1 MGRFFERLKTALGK
15 APGGKQEFLDSDGK
29 VSAVLPENSPAH
41 PYFSPDPLSMAQ
53 KSVEGILNAEKYDFG
68 PSIAHLTGFRLNL
81 PESTGIL
88 NSECHSWKSFK
99 SGVLNAQRHGWQ
111 GSHPEI
117 LNGNQ
122 YRWKIE

>member
-15 APGGKQEFLDSDGK
+15 APGGKQVFLDSDGK
-29 VSAVLPENSPAH
+29 VSAILPA
-41 PYFSPDPLSMAQ
+41 MAQ
-53 KSVEGILNAEKYDFG
+53 KSDEGILNAEKYDFG
-68 PSIAHLTGFRLNL
+68 PSIAHLTGFRLDL

-88 NSECHSWKSFK
+88 NSECHSWKSVK
-99 SGVLNAQRHGWQ
+99 SGVLNAPKHGWQ

>member
-1 MGRFFERLKTALGK
+1 MGRFFESLKTALGI
-15 APGGKQEFLDSDGK
+15 APGGKQVVLDSDGK
-29 VSAVLPENSPAH
+29 VSAVLPA
-41 PYFSPDPLSMAQ
+41 MA
-53 KSVEGILNAEKYDFG
+53 KSDEGILNAEKYDFG
-68 PSIAHLTGFRLNL
+68 PSIAHLTGFRLDL

-88 NSECHSWKSFK
+88 NSECHSWKSVK
-99 SGVLNAQRHGWQ
+99 SGVLNAPKQVWQ